1 MDMLIMKNLSFKI
14 KLYTIV
20 IAIILTTIGTCYFAA
35 NSFVESYIERSGSS
49 TTQEKLTLLN
59 QSVADKLN
67 YSFQQAKSL
76 NVSFIDVKDIIEE
89 TEFDNITKMYN
100 GFVFDKSGMIE
111 DEDIITVLEK
121 QLVKT
126 NGEIVVNEIIK
137 KDDKILMNIVVPD
150 VGRNQLTSFQL
161 DLSFITQPLSEAS
174 GSGDYLTL
182 KDGAGDVL
190 FSNTIP
196 GQHIEFVS
204 TIPVLNDTWT
214 LTAYLD
220 NGVTEAN
227 AATIS
232 KQITQALLVAAV
244 IILPLSMLIIAVLLR
259 PITLLQNVV
268 SNLATG
274 NGDLTQRLTVDS
286 NDEFGKISQDI
297 NIFIAQ
303 LQTLVGSVIQSCNE
317 TSRSILHIEQ
327 QAKENQALFQS
338 HQNEMD
344 QIVTSIHEMSASSET
359 VANDAQQASNSTGT
373 ANQASSDSKLIVEEA
388 ISSLQVLVSE
398 VESTSQAVLA
408 MSADTQKIGDTLE
421 VIGEIAEQ
429 TNLLALNAAIEAARA
444 GEQGRGFAVVADE
457 VRALASRTRQSTSEI
472 NEMLSKLHAGNEA
485 VVANM
490 DSTRHRCKLYEEQ
503 TNGVTNSLDSMITF
517 TDEINVIVAQIASSA
532 KEQSTVS
539 EEINKNMV
547 SIQDMVRTLV
557 QNGVLA
563 TQNAN
568 DLKGRNQKLL
578 TTVEQ
583 FKV

>member
-1 MDMLIMKNLSFKI
+1 MKNLSFKL
-14 KLYTIV
+14 KLYSIV
-20 IAIILTTIGTCYFAA
+20 IAIIFTTIGTSYFAA

-76 NVSFIDVKDIIEE
+76 NVSFIDVKDIVEK
-89 TEFDNITKMYN
+89 TEFDNITKMSS
-100 GFVFDKSGMIE
+100 GFVFDKSGIVE
-111 DEDIITVLEK
+111 DENIVAALEAELA
-121 QLVKT
+121 QA
-126 NGEIVVNEIIK
+126 NGQIVANEIIK
-137 KDDKILMNIVVPD
+137 QGDKLLLNIVVPNTQSNE
-150 VGRNQLTSFQL
+150 VTFYQL
-161 DLSFITQPLSEAS
+161 DLSFITQPLAETS
-174 GSGDYLTL
+174 GNGDYLTL
-182 KDGAGDVL
+182 KDGAGNVL
-190 FSNTIP
+190 FSNTTP
-196 GQHIEFVS
+196 GQHIEFDS

-220 NGVTEAN
+220 SAVTEAH

-232 KQITQALLVAAV
+232 TQITQALLVAAV
-244 IILPLSMLIIAVLLR
+244 IIIPLSMMIIAFLLK

-268 SNLATG
+268 RNLATG
-274 NGDLTQRLTVDS
+274 KGDLTQRLTVDS

-297 NIFIAQ
+297 NTFIAQ
-303 LQTLVGSVIQSCNE
+303 LQTLVGNVIQSCNE

-344 QIVTSIHEMSASSET
+344 QIVTSIHEMSASSDT
-359 VANDAQQASNSTGT
+359 VANDAQQASNNTET

-388 ISSLQVLVSE
+388 ISSLQALVAE
-398 VESTSQAVLA
+398 VENTSHAVVA

-421 VIGEIAEQ
+421 VIGDIAEQ

-490 DSTRHRCKLYEEQ
+490 DSTKHRCKLYEEQ
-503 TNGVTNSLDSMITF
+503 TSGVTNSLDSMMSF
-517 TDEINVIVAQIASSA
+517 TDEINGLVAQIASSA

-547 SIQDMVRTLV
+547 TIQDMVRTLV
-557 QNGVLA
+557 QNGELA

-568 DLKGRNQKLL
+568 DLKGRNQELL